1 MHTEKQKFEQEKK
14 VLEAKIN
21 DLMYQ
26 IANQKDQI
34 GSISAPDKNLL
45 ERNAYLSSEVD
56 KLRTQHDI
64 VINENQ
70 RLISDLRQQKSSAPT
85 TNEIELHR
93 KVADLEFKLDQATR
107 SSYNSELQIQNK
119 NLKEELTD

>member
-1 MHTEKQKFEQEKK
+1 MYTEKQKFEQEKK

-45 ERNAYLSSEVD
+45 ERNSYLASEFD

-64 VINENQ
+64 VISENQ
-70 RLISDLRQQKSSAPT
+70 RLIIDLRQLKSSAPT
-85 TNEIELHR
+85 ANEIELHR
-93 KVADLEFKLDQATR
+93 KVADLEFKLDQAVR

-119 NLKEELTD
+119 NLKEELSD